1 MNRTGMGLL
10 GWALLITAGS
20 VGQTVEI
27 RNPSFA
33 EGEVAPTGWTLSG
46 GQGMWAAEGRDD
58 ARSIS
63 VTGTGGTENSNF
75 WVSEPPAFEPNKVYR
90 LRFFARSDGA
100 SSGGTP
106 ISGPFFCN
114 RDLGGI
120 PNTWTEF
127 ISIFAAPARIDA
139 GMSRLR
145 FGQWERSDTV
155 FFDAIELVRADPI
168 YMRKDGF
175 TLGEGERIAGHTYTF
190 TAPYYGESR
199 NQARPLVRHQ
209 GAFNTLRWIFPGTEE
224 VVYRHEVGRR
234 QTEAS
239 VSAGT
244 CWYKG
249 GEVVVE
255 AGRDGEVWQEI
266 GAIREKA
273 SRTFALPESLFPAE
287 TVWIRLRPRPDGE
300 LPDGVNPGS
309 MQIDAYGY
317 RATLEGAP
325 VHLNGATRFAAVKTA
340 DPRIEVKLTNFGE
353 CVPGGDNTLEAD
365 ILNTSNETIATRP
378 TLTFAGTGAE
388 PEENAVDVAIKPGR
402 QSIRLPYR
410 APNAGKYTARFSLG
424 SGLSYRAEMDVRVPD
439 LHETSYGWRL
449 PQSSDDLG
457 LWWCRSGWK
466 ISRSRPLPDAVSEY
480 VSIQAAANEADAAQI
495 VLRPNRNMQGLR
507 VHVPDL
513 RGPGDAMIS
522 AERVEVLRVR
532 YVTVEQPTDAVGAAA
547 PWPDP
552 LPPLKGPLDLEAGTN
567 QPLWIRVA
575 VPADT
580 PGGVYSGVIRLE
592 TGESRIEIP
601 LRVTVFGFALPDRM
615 TCTSAF
621 GFSPNRVFVYQKLAT
636 PEQKRAVLDMY
647 WANFAAHRISPY
659 DPAPLDPFTVTW
671 PVLGDWTG
679 HGLRDRSERFAGE
692 SALFIEDASPT
703 MSAEHTYAKHLA
715 ISSQGFRL
723 RFMYKTREAGQE
735 ILVTFT
741 HFDKDGTWMTG
752 RNKDIVLRGDGTW
765 QSFDAA
771 IESFPENAR
780 SARFTLRPVL
790 WAEDGSTV
798 GAAWFDNVSIQD
810 AATGE
815 DLVSGGDFEPIDPG
829 ALVPSFD
836 WTAWDAAM
844 TCAMDTYHFNSF
856 RLPIQGMGGG
866 TFHERWEPS
875 LLGYGEHT
883 PEYQAAFRGYCRSL
897 QEHLREKGWLPYS
910 YVYWFDEPEPRDYEF
925 VMNGFRRLKDV
936 APDLPRMLTEQVEP
950 ALVGGPNIWCP
961 LTPAYSME
969 AADARRA
976 EGDRFWWYV
985 CCGPKEPYCT
995 LFLDHPAVE
1004 LRVWLWQTWQ
1014 RKIDGILVWETNYW
1028 NSRPAYPDPD
1038 HPQNPYE
1045 DTMSWTEGYGTPPG
1059 TKLPWGNG
1067 DGRFIYPPEA
1077 AADGR
1082 PADPVLEGPVDSIRW
1097 EMLRDG
1103 IEDYEY
1109 LAILRRMI
1117 DERGPELSGEK
1128 RAAYSALLEVPADI
1142 TSDLTTFTR
1151 DPEPI
1156 EKRRE
1161 TIARAIE
1168 SLAAAR

>member
-1 MNRTGMGLL
+1 MFEDGNVQP
-10 GWALLITAGS
+10 A
-20 VGQTVEI
+20 
-27 RNPSFA
+27 
-33 EGEVAPTGWTLSG
+33 GWTLSG
-46 GQGMWAAEGRDD
+46 GQGMWAGEGRDG

-63 VTGTGGTENSNF
+63 VTGTGAAENSNY
-75 WVSEPPAFEPNKVYR
+75 WVSEPIAFEPNGIYR

-127 ISIFAAPARIDA
+127 VSIFAAPAKIDPE
-139 GMSRLR
+139 MSRLR

-155 FFDAIELVRADPI
+155 FFDNVELVRADPV
-168 YMRKDGF
+168 YVRKDGF
-175 TLGEGERIAGHTYTF
+175 TLGEGERIAGHAYTF
-190 TAPYYGESR
+190 MAPYYGESR
-199 NQARPLVRHQ
+199 NQARPLVRHR
-209 GAFNTLRWIFPGTEE
+209 GTFNTLRWIFPGTDE

-239 VSAGT
+239 VSVGA

-255 AGRDGEVWQEI
+255 AGLDGETWQEI
-266 GAIREKA
+266 GSIHEKT
-273 SRTFALPESLFPAE
+273 SQTFPLPASLFPADA
-287 TVWIRLRPRPDGE
+287 VWIRLRPRPGGE
-300 LPDGVNPGS
+300 LPEGVKPGT

-325 VHLNGATRFAAVKTA
+325 AHMIGATRFVAVKTA
-340 DPRIEVKLTNFGE
+340 DPRVEVMLANFGE
-353 CVPGGDNTLEAD
+353 CVPGGENTLEAE
-365 ILNTSNETIATRP
+365 ILNTGNDTIAARP
-378 TLTFAGTGAE
+378 TLAFTGTDVE
-388 PEENAVDVAIKPGR
+388 PEVSAVDIALKPGR
-402 QSIRLPYR
+402 QTVRLPYR
-410 APNAGKYTARFSLG
+410 APNAGRYTARFSLG
-424 SGLSYRAEMDVRVPD
+424 PDLSYWAETEVRVAD
-439 LHETSYGWRL
+439 LYEASYGWRV
-449 PQSSDDLG
+449 PQSSEDFG

-466 ISRSRPLPDAVSEY
+466 VSRTRPMPEALSE
-480 VSIQAAANEADAAQI
+480 SIEIKAAANEADAAQL
-495 VLRPNRNMQGLR
+495 VVRPRRDMKGLR
-507 VHVPDL
+507 VQATAL
-513 RGPGDAMIS
+513 KGSNG
-522 AERVEVLRVR
+522 AEIAAEQVEVLRVR
-532 YVTVEQPTDAVGAAA
+532 YVTVEQPTDAVGVAA

-552 LPPLKGPLDLEAGTN
+552 LPPLKGPLDLEAGKN
-567 QPLWIRVA
+567 QPLWIRVS
-575 VPADT
+575 VPAGT
-580 PGGVYSGVIRLE
+580 PGGVYSGAIRLE
-592 TGESRIEIP
+592 TDETKIDIP

-621 GFSPNRVFVYQKLAT
+621 GFSPNQVFAYQKLAA
-636 PEQKRAVLDMY
+636 PEEKRAALERY

-659 DPAPLDPFTVTW
+659 DPAPLDQFTVKW
-671 PVLGDWTG
+671 PSLGEWTG
-679 HGLRDRSERFAGE
+679 DGIRDRSEKFAGE
-692 SALFIEDASPT
+692 SALFIEDKSPT
-703 MSAEHTYAKHLA
+703 STSEHTYAKPLA
-715 ISSQGFRL
+715 IPPKGFHI
-723 RFMYKTREAGQE
+723 RFMYKTREAGQDL
-735 ILVTFT
+735 IATLT
-741 HFDKDGTWMTG
+741 HFDAGGNWMTG
-752 RNKDIVLRGDGTW
+752 RNNDIVLRGDGTW
-765 QSFDAA
+765 QAFDRTIA
-771 IESFPENAR
+771 EFPDGAQ
-780 SARFTLRPVL
+780 SARLTLRPVL
-790 WAEDGSTV
+790 WAEDGSTM

-815 DLVSGGDFEPIDPG
+815 ERISGGDFEPIDPET
-829 ALVPSFD
+829 LVPSFD

-844 TCAMDTYHFNSF
+844 TRAMDTYRFNSF

-883 PEYQAAFRGYCRSL
+883 PEYRAAFRGYCRTL

-925 VMNGFRRLKDV
+925 VMNGFRRLKEA

-950 ALVGGPNIWCP
+950 ALTGGPNIWCP

-1028 NSRPAYPDPD
+1028 SSHSAYPDPEQ
-1038 HPQNPYE
+1038 PQNPYE
-1045 DTMSWTEGYGTPPG
+1045 DTMSWTQGYGTPPG

-1082 PADPVLEGPVDSIRW
+1082 PAEPVLEGPVDSIRW

-1109 LAILRRMI
+1109 LAILRRMLA
-1117 DERGPELSGEK
+1117 ERGMELSAEK

-1142 TSDLTTFTR
+1142 TSDLTAFTR
-1151 DPEPI
+1151 SPEPV

-1168 SLAAAR
+1168 TLVAAR